1 MEYAEFNGDGHFF
14 CFWPRVSFLGKFGSK
29 HQSSQ
34 NSKFAMSLE
43 YLKKKLEIK
52 LISTLWV
59 SKFFTRWYIIIDRS
73 DQALSKYCKVTSLQ
87 YPCSFSKKKLRME
100 FIFCMQINI
109 KFLMELGLHVQ
120 STQNR
125 KLVIF
130 LLYIKEKVS
139 LLCSIVLWCK
149 TLRYVM
155 GSSHVSG
162 YLFCFRPEMPFLCK
176 FGPKIQSCQFKL
188 KFGV

>member
-1 MEYAEFNGDGHFF
+1 MITLDKSSLNLTTIYLWKYHFWANVVPKF
-14 CFWPRVSFLGKFGSK
+14 KIPRLIGICRIQWWWSLFLFLGKFDPK

-59 SKFFTRWYIIIDRS
+59 SKFFTSSYIIIDRP
-73 DQALSKYCKVTSLQ
+73 DQALSKYYKVTSLQ

-109 KFLMELGLHVQ
+109 KIFDGIGLA
-120 STQNR
+120 
-125 KLVIF
+125 
-130 LLYIKEKVS
+130 
-139 LLCSIVLWCK
+139 CSK
-149 TLRYVM
+149 Y
-155 GSSHVSG
+155 
-162 YLFCFRPEMPFLCK
+162 
-176 FGPKIQSCQFKL
+176 PK
-188 KFGV
+188 